1 MIFFLRF
8 HVSLLF
14 SLIYV
19 CTIHQCILFHILKN
33 HKKLRSNFK
42 TCNPSRL
49 EFSNKSPL
57 KDKEKA
63 EILKTKLKNLDLAVH
78 AMSSDEPW
86 GSLDVKED
94 QPREKVQRDYEDL
107 YIQINDLK
115 LHMMIKSFFPW
126 KYKPK
131 QTFIVMI

>member
-1 MIFFLRF
+1 MRF

-14 SLIYV
+14 SVIYV
-19 CTIHQCILFHILKN
+19 YTIHQCILFHILKN

-63 EILKTKLKNLDLAVH
+63 EILKTKLKNLDSAVH
-78 AMSSDEPW
+78 VTSPEEPR
-86 GSLDVKED
+86 GCLELKED
-94 QPREKVQRDYEDL
+94 QPRAQHQREDEEL
-107 YIQINDLK
+107 HIQLNDDK
-115 LHMMIKSFFPW
+115 PHTMIKSFFPW
-126 KYKPK
+126 KYKQK